1 MQKLV
6 IATSNK
12 GKLKEIK
19 EMLGGMYEIVS
30 MKDVGFNAEIEET
43 GKTFEENSLLKAKA
57 VYDFCHL
64 PSLAD
69 DSGLMVDALN
79 GAPGVYSARYAGE
92 DHSDKANRQKLLKEL
107 SDVSLRTA
115 KFVSVITLI
124 DENEDVFVGIGE
136 TKGEIT
142 REERGENGFGYDSLF
157 FSYDLQKTFG
167 QATDEE
173 KNEVSHRSRAL
184 ADLTKKLWYYKK

>member
-43 GKTFEENSLLKAKA
+43 GETFEKNSLLKAKA

-79 GAPGVYSARYAGE
+79 GAPGVYSARFAGE

>member
-19 EMLGGMYEIVS
+19 EMLGGIYEIVS
-30 MKDVGFNAEIEET
+30 MKDVGFNAEIKET
-43 GKTFEENSLLKAKA
+43 GETFEENSLLKAKA

>member
-43 GKTFEENSLLKAKA
+43 GETFEENSLLKAKA

>member
-43 GKTFEENSLLKAKA
+43 GETFEENSLLKAKA

-79 GAPGVYSARYAGE
+79 GAPGVYSARFAGE

-124 DENEDVFVGIGE
+124 DENEDENDGIGE

>member
-92 DHSDKANRQKLLKEL
+92 DHSDKANRQKLLDEL